1 MSPRGAQIGSQSCS
15 VEEGEVGTSG
25 GSGCHVCARSL
36 RLKATKAR
44 SKRSNCCLLSAF
56 CSLNNAFRCFID
68 ESFESILEI
77 SAACLARSSLQLG
90 TSNSI
95 PSAANNQYNKANP
108 ANQQWRRLRIRRE
121 PKQHCRTCGDHRP
134 QQGFA
139 KGAGEQE
146 AIKPAQKSH
155 ERGSNNLPQQ
165 AERLCCLHAHLGTAP
180 TGEMLKRVQRAGM
193 GPRTHLAGVGHQSVP
208 LALPLT

>member
-1 MSPRGAQIGSQSCS
+1 MGSQSFS
-15 VEEGEVGTSG
+15 FEEGEVGTSG

-56 CSLNNAFRCFID
+56 CSLNNAFCCFID

-90 TSNSI
+90 TSDSI
-95 PSAANNQYNKANP
+95 PSAANNQYDKANP
-108 ANQQWRRLRIRRE
+108 ANQQWRRLRICRE
-121 PKQHCRTCGDHRP
+121 PKQHCRTSSDHGP
-134 QQGFA
+134 LQGFT

-146 AIKPAQKSH
+146 AVKPAQNSH
-155 ERGSNNLPQQ
+155 ERKSHQ
-165 AERLCCLHAHLGTAP
+165 
-180 TGEMLKRVQRAGM
+180 
-193 GPRTHLAGVGHQSVP
+193 LAQ
-208 LALPLT
+208 